1 MLKLPKRFHPDF
13 SNPKIKPK
21 GPVEIDRENPLSDG
35 LVAYHLFNTLG
46 SDVIDLAGT
55 RNLKI
60 VNAVHK
66 DDYYGRSLDY
76 SPSVS
81 YAHASTKVFNDY
93 PFTVIARVDLRNIS
107 TSEQVIVCNTRIAV
121 PAEWGF
127 VIQLHPN
134 GMAGKLFPR
143 VVVRNTSFYP
153 ITGTT
158 DVIASPGIYS
168 IALVANS
175 ATDRK
180 LYVNGVLD
188 GSDTL
193 SSPFLTSAD
202 TLQTGYL
209 ARYSSLTAASPFEGK
224 ILNIAYYAKALSGSD
239 IYQLNSY
246 PYSILKPANDFYYF
260 TGAAAGGY
268 TLTAEAG
275 VFSLGSDPVNLTYS
289 EILTAEAGVYS
300 LGSDPVTLTYTPAGS
315 YTLTAD
321 AGVFSLGSDPVN
333 LLLSEVLVADPG
345 VYLLGSDAVNLT
357 YTPVSTL
364 SAEPGVFTLGSDA
377 INLTYAE
384 ILTAE
389 AGVYTLGSSA
399 VNLVLGILETPNC
412 YTWLTSTIT
421 DVEWYSS
428 LIDASPTYVISTI
441 NGDPTYV
448 VSTIDG
454 DDLYLI
460 GDLC

>member
-1 MLKLPKRFHPDF
+1 MLKLPKSF
-13 SNPKIKPK
+13 SFPQPKIKPT
-21 GPVEIDRENPLSDG
+21 GPVEIDWR
-35 LVAYHLFNTLG
+35 NT
-46 SDVIDLAGT
+46 
-55 RNLKI
+55 
-60 VNAVHK
+60 
-66 DDYYGRSLDY
+66 
-76 SPSVS
+76 
-81 YAHASTKVFNDY
+81 
-93 PFTVIARVDLRNIS
+93 IARGL
-107 TSEQVIVCNTRIAV
+107 TRLIAV
-121 PAEWGF
+121 DDLYDPANKS
-127 VIQLHPN
+127 QL
-134 GMAGKLFPR
+134 
-143 VVVRNTSFYP
+143 TTY
-153 ITGTT
+153 GTQQKII
-158 DVIASPGIYS
+158 D
-168 IALVANS
+168 
-175 ATDRK
+175 
-180 LYVNGVLD
+180 LD
-188 GSDTL
+188 GSGRSFSGGNGLLCGNRSPHNGSFTVLAVAKPTSFPVHGNIVGCHSDLSGLANFQFRITTGAKLEFIPFVANAAKVLTGATTL
-193 SSPFLTSAD
+193 TANKSYA
-202 TLQTGYL
+202 L
-209 ARYSSLTAASPFEGK
+209 AATYDASLTVATAKVFVNGAQDAA
-224 ILNIAYYAKALSGSD
+224 LNVTGAMDTDAAALAIGTRFRYANGTYPADFFTGNIYFVLMFDRALSAREIRSLSD
-239 IYQLNSY
+239 NPYQ
-246 PYSILKPANDFYYF
+246 ILKPANDLYYF
-260 TGAAAGGY
+260 PVQSGGAY
-268 TLTAEAG
+268 TLTADPG
-275 VFSLGSDPVNLTYS
+275 VYSLGSDPVNLTYA
-289 EILTAEAGVYS
+289 EILTADVGVYS

>member
-13 SNPKIKPK
+13 SNPKIKPTC
-21 GPVEIDRENPLSDG
+21 PVEIDYSVAPKGTRIWFNGSRRLAGGAFTAQGDTYYKDNFFNFDGSGDYLDCGSDPIFQSEDFTLIAVCSDFVNVTSGSLCGQGGSSTTQGWVLRYDQSASSNKVGFTKLGVSDG
-35 LVAYHLFNTLG
+35 KSSITCPFGEKNVVIAITFSGNNVVLCVNGQTDTISFGSAINAQTSPKFVIGAGWRNGVVNTPGNFKLHMLAAIPKNVSTARLVA
-46 SDVIDLAGT
+46 LA
-55 RNLKI
+55 
-60 VNAVHK
+60 
-66 DDYYGRSLDY
+66 
-76 SPSVS
+76 
-81 YAHASTKVFNDY
+81 
-93 PFTVIARVDLRNIS
+93 
-107 TSEQVIVCNTRIAV
+107 
-121 PAEWGF
+121 
-127 VIQLHPN
+127 
-134 GMAGKLFPR
+134 
-143 VVVRNTSFYP
+143 
-153 ITGTT
+153 
-158 DVIASPGIYS
+158 
-168 IALVANS
+168 AN
-175 ATDRK
+175 
-180 LYVNGVLD
+180 
-188 GSDTL
+188 
-193 SSPFLTSAD
+193 
-202 TLQTGYL
+202 
-209 ARYSSLTAASPFEGK
+209 
-224 ILNIAYYAKALSGSD
+224 
-239 IYQLNSY
+239 

-275 VFSLGSDPVNLTYS
+275 VFSLGSDPVNLTYA

-300 LGSDPVTLTYTPAGS
+300 LGSDPVTLTYTPAGA

-333 LLLSEVLVADPG
+333 LLMSEVLVADPG
-345 VYLLGSDAVNLT
+345 VYSLGSDAVNLT

-428 LIDASPTYVISTI
+428 LIDASPTYFISTI